1 MSFREEWPAETQQL
15 PRTWSIGEHGVEL
28 ALTESDGTGMPILM
42 LHGTASSREAFARQF
57 HSPLAEA
64 HRLLA
69 LDLPGHGASSDAA
82 GPAGYTLA
90 ALTETVAGCIAELK
104 LRRLVICGW
113 SLGGHIAMELIG
125 HPAVVGVMITGAPP
139 LSKGPLG
146 MLRAFQPSWD
156 MLLASKEN
164 FTERDVQRF
173 YHLCFG
179 QGGSPE
185 LLAAVRRADGRV
197 RPALTGSMMRGEMRD
212 ERLAVETSPVPV
224 AIVNGVADPFLRLS
238 YLDGLRHQSLWHG
251 TPLLLA
257 DAGHA
262 PFWDQPEAYNHLL
275 TEFAAD
281 AMATS
286 ASRRERQAS

>member
-1 MSFREEWPAETQQL
+1 MSFREEWSAETQQL

-69 LDLPGHGASSDAA
+69 LDLPGHGASGDAA

-125 HPAVVGVMITGAPP
+125 HPAVAGVMITGAPP

-185 LLAAVRRADGRV
+185 LLAAVRRATSLISRSTIPVLGYV
-197 RPALTGSMMRGEMRD
+197 KLQALRD
-212 ERLAVETSPVPV
+212 RLVVSGTNLDCWLDTSFEAEAKGAILVPGKDLESALAVLPSGAQT
-224 AIVNGVADPFLRLS
+224 IL
-238 YLDGLRHQSLWHG
+238 
-251 TPLLLA
+251 
-257 DAGHA
+257 
-262 PFWDQPEAYNHLL
+262 
-275 TEFAAD
+275 
-281 AMATS
+281 
-286 ASRRERQAS
+286 